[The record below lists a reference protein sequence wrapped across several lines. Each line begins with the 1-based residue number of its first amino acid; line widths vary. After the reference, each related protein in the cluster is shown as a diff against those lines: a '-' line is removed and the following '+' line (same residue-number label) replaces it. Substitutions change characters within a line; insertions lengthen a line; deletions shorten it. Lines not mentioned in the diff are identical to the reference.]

1 MNNTFFGSLA
11 EITSR
16 TDLNLTIKTKDGI
29 MSVLVMPKAI
39 TMSGT
44 PAELDGGFLEA
55 ISKPFAK
62 AEGLTVNAPKAETVA
77 KSAAAAKPEAKK
89 TPEQKPAAT
98 PKEAARAKPVNEPGS
113 LFTIPVDEDDED
125 LAVDAEEIGGGG
137 VNNHE

>member
-55 ISKPFAK
+55 ISKPFTK

-77 KSAAAAKPEAKK
+77 KPAAATKQEAKK
-89 TPEQKPAAT
+89 TSEPKPASA
-98 PKEAARAKPVNEPGS
+98 PKEPTKPKQADEPGS
-113 LFTIPVDEDDED
+113 LFTVPVDDDESINED
-125 LAVDAEEIGGGG
+125 
-137 VNNHE
+137 